1 MASHSV
7 SAFQITVRNPA
18 IKGRDKSSP
27 LDSITVKGR
36 SYDFLDL
43 LEKFLAVHSA
53 GYKTFLVNQS
63 NKLVKV
69 LGVQR
74 KKGGRD
80 ISCYVAQ
87 GTFGVPGDIIS
98 SRSLRST
105 HKKQAEESD
114 VAEFYAQF
122 RVPTKS
128 KVGFVIL
135 HSIGNASVKS
145 WLSDQLG
152 VWINN
157 QLSGCAVSIRPL
169 CSKIALRTY
178 LKEAE
183 VRAIR
188 ITHFEPNLATDVA
201 DYLLDDKVEKTL
213 LLKREG
219 GFGRLIPFLGKGK
232 KREQLV
238 ALSDEHCTAVKADV
252 TFNGRNR
259 TISLEGSKDPKAKFY
274 LSEPDTKFHDGLPT
288 RASISI
294 YATGLLDDLGNE
306 VSAGN

>member
-7 SAFQITVRNPA
+7 SAFQITIRNPA
-18 IKGRDKSSP
+18 IRGRDKYSL
-27 LDSITVKGR
+27 LDAINVKGK
-36 SYDFLDL
+36 SYNLLDL
-43 LEKFLAVHSA
+43 LGTFLKSHSA
-53 GYKTFLVNQS
+53 GYKTFLVNQT

-69 LGVQR
+69 LGIQQ

-98 SRSLRST
+98 SKSLKST

-114 VAEFYAQF
+114 VAEFYAHF
-122 RVPTKS
+122 RIPAKS

-145 WLSDQLG
+145 WLSDELG
-152 VWINN
+152 LWINN
-157 QLSGCAVSIRPL
+157 QLGGCAVSIRPL
-169 CSKIALRTY
+169 CSKLALKTY
-178 LKEAE
+178 LKDAE
-183 VRAIR
+183 VRSIR
-188 ITHFEPNLATDVA
+188 ITHFEPNLAADVA
-201 DYLLDDKVEKTL
+201 DYLLDEKVEKTL

-219 GFGRLIPFLGKGK
+219 GFGKLIPFLGKGK

-238 ALSDEHCTAVKADV
+238 ALSDEYCTAVKADV

-274 LSEPDTKFHDGLPT
+274 LSEPDTKFQDGLPT
-288 RASISI
+288 RGSISA
-294 YATGLLDDLGNE
+294 YATELLDDLANE
-306 VSAGN
+306 ISAGN